1 MQVLQICHSYY
12 PPFLDC
18 ARQYSA
24 LFHGTEHQ
32 VVTVYLTGDEDP
44 EVARLTASDKVIFL
58 GYKSRQVRG
67 LKLNAILKLRK
78 IIGQHD
84 FAFCIAHRVK
94 PTYVALLASCLPVI
108 SVHHNYNDYTRFSRR
123 WFIQLFKRRLLMLG
137 VSDSV
142 RDDLRRDLKGWPAGN
157 IQTLYNRIN
166 VAAVQSELLEKN
178 VARQMLGLP
187 QEAWII
193 GNVGRLHHDKDQ
205 ATLIRAFHQA
215 DHELP
220 QNSLLVIMGKGP
232 LEAELKLLARGL
244 SIEHKVVFTGN
255 VPNARQ
261 YFKAFNVFALT
272 SDREP
277 FGMVLLEA
285 MAAVLP
291 IICSDCG
298 GGAEVVREVGQLF
311 PFGDVSALSKLMVIQ
326 SKIPTPL
333 LEHQTQRLQGHF
345 SDEAAKHHFW
355 QLVSNGAV
363 NLNRHD

>member
-1 MQVLQICHSYY
+1 
-12 PPFLDC
+12 
-18 ARQYSA
+18 
-24 LFHGTEHQ
+24 
-32 VVTVYLTGDEDP
+32 
-44 EVARLTASDKVIFL
+44 
-58 GYKSRQVRG
+58 
-67 LKLNAILKLRK
+67 
-78 IIGQHD
+78 
-84 FAFCIAHRVK
+84 
-94 PTYVALLASCLPVI
+94 LLASCLPVI

-232 LEAELKLLARGL
+232 LEAELKRLARGL